1 MEQQDNLNLQEMFD
15 LQNNMLQA
23 LTEDEDEARGGGEA
37 GPPSTGAPG
46 GRTAAAS
53 FTPREA
59 RGSTELLYYP
69 LELAAS
75 NARPEPHSLTA
86 RPGTTAVLRLF
97 LH

>member
-1 MEQQDNLNLQEMFD
+1 MG
-15 LQNNMLQA
+15 
-23 LTEDEDEARGGGEA
+23 EAGKEGEA

-59 RGSTELLYYP
+59 RRSTELLYYP

-75 NARPEPHSLTA
+75 NARPEPHSPTA
-86 RPGTTAVLRLF
+86 HPGTTAVLRLF